1 MIDNVLLVGIFGA
14 LGFLYVQL
22 FKIHGCQKRIEATL
36 KVYMDIEKWKVQLVQ
51 KVQQENK

>member
-1 MIDNVLLVGIFGA
+1 MIENALLIGIFGA

-36 KVYMDIEKWKVQLVQ
+36 KVYMDIEK
-51 KVQQENK
+51 